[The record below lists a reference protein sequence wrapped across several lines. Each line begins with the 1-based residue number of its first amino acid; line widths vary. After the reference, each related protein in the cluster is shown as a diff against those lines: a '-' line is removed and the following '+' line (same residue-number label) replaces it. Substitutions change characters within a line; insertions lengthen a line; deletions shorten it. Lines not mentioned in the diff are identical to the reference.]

1 MSPRGRKPNSEK
13 QLDQAGNEKTMTQQ
27 LITLLQKEIVLTAKV
42 VKAQADLD
50 NVKKAIADI
59 IAAR

>member
-1 MSPRGRKPNSEK
+1 MSPRGKK
-13 QLDQAGNEKTMTQQ
+13 LDQQGNEKTMTQQ
-27 LITLLQKEIVLTAKV
+27 LITLLQKEVVLTNKV